1 MKPDFFKNLPPEI
14 ISEILLRLPVV
25 SIPIS
30 KCVCK
35 RWLHLL
41 ESDDFIKSHFAR
53 SAPALVVVG
62 DSGRLKVFELESELE
77 LDLESHDPL
86 TKYDFPYHRGK
97 IKSSVNGLLVLMKC
111 VYDGVKVSLNMLY
124 VCNPITREVIK
135 LNVPSDSQLST
146 SKVSAFGFGASRITG
161 RYKMVCVK
169 LKPYDDKLDCHV
181 YTLGTG
187 SWRRLEECFSF
198 FKAPPYHAQGLPFI
212 RERSVSALSGCL
224 WFSEES
230 TKYENDGRQCEL
242 VIWIMKEYGVDESWS
257 KEYVIPLDDDTRFV
271 VPIKVFKNGDLLML
285 ETVYFPGRLFY
296 YSNKNKTMQRI
307 DLFGAGKASDCVE
320 CGLFTPTLV
329 SLKALGLGVENVISF

>member
-111 VYDGVKVSLNMLY
+111 VYDGVKIRNYLLQKYLLLDLGQAESRVDTRWSVLN
-124 VCNPITREVIK
+124 
-135 LNVPSDSQLST
+135 LSPMMINWT
-146 SKVSAFGFGASRITG
+146 V
-161 RYKMVCVK
+161 M
-169 LKPYDDKLDCHV
+169 
-181 YTLGTG
+181 YTL
-187 SWRRLEECFSF
+187 LE
-198 FKAPPYHAQGLPFI
+198 QDLGD
-212 RERSVSALSGCL
+212 AL
-224 WFSEES
+224 
-230 TKYENDGRQCEL
+230 
-242 VIWIMKEYGVDESWS
+242 
-257 KEYVIPLDDDTRFV
+257 
-271 VPIKVFKNGDLLML
+271 KNVL
-285 ETVYFPGRLFY
+285 
-296 YSNKNKTMQRI
+296 
-307 DLFGAGKASDCVE
+307 A
-320 CGLFTPTLV
+320 
-329 SLKALGLGVENVISF
+329 SLKLLLIMLKDCPS